1 MAQWQL
7 CSPTQFKFLPVLTLS
22 PRKKQ
27 KKLPTLPPTMTMTRG
42 ARWSH
47 TRCPRGGR
55 GKGGPRQR
63 RSGGVVP
70 PWLRG
75 SVVWPGV
82 LREQRLRAAIRG
94 LGGGRGQALHGLALL
109 LLGLIVEQ
117 DTSCDQYGA
126 HSRQAGDF
134 VTENDDAEPDGQGV
148 LYGAG
153 NAAGEQGG
161 QRGQGR
167 LRQPPFV

>member
-7 CSPTQFKFLPVLTLS
+7 CSPTQFKFLPVLTHS

-27 KKLPTLPPTMTMTRG
+27 KRLPTLPPTMTMTHG

-55 GKGGPRQR
+55 GKGGPPSAKKR
-63 RSGGVVP
+63 RGGGVVP
-70 PWLRG
+70 SWLRG

-82 LREQRLRAAIRG
+82 LGEQWLRAAIRG

-117 DTSCDQYGA
+117 DASCDQHGA
-126 HSRQAGDF
+126 HS
-134 VTENDDAEPDGQGV
+134 
-148 LYGAG
+148 
-153 NAAGEQGG
+153 
-161 QRGQGR
+161 
-167 LRQPPFV
+167 